1 MTIVINGRN
10 QIRRTQKANVD
21 FTGGACFDKFGTGLG
36 VWHSV
41 LVALLL
47 GMVGQRPAIANGL
60 DQNCVVNILNRTVQV
75 GKDGGWSMLSVQ
87 STRPVPSAPV
97 RWGR

>member
-21 FTGGACFDKFGTGLG
+21 FAGGACFDKFGTGLG

-41 LVALLL
+41 LVAFY
-47 GMVGQRPAIANGL
+47 REAFADI
-60 DQNCVVNILNRTVQV
+60 INRL
-75 GKDGGWSMLSVQ
+75 KN
-87 STRPVPSAPV
+87 RSAA
-97 RWGR
+97 